1 MNEKTKK
8 IIGWV
13 LAGGLTVFLGMSA
26 FMKISGAEEAA
37 GMLMTM
43 GFTESEVT
51 LIGIGELVSVLLFLI
66 PKTSSAG
73 LLLLSAYFGGAI
85 ATHMQQPA
93 GEGDNYMGAAIFLI
107 VVWVIAIIR
116 TPGVLAS
123 FKK

>member
-1 MNEKTKK
+1 MNEKTRK

-13 LAGGLTVFLGMSA
+13 LAGVLTAFLGMSA
-26 FMKISGAEEAA
+26 FMKISGDADTLSQLTGFGYTEA
-37 GMLMTM
+37 
-43 GFTESEVT
+43 EVT

-66 PKTSSAG
+66 PRTSSVG

-85 ATHMQQPA
+85 ASHMQQPA
-93 GEGDNYMGAAIFLI
+93 GENDNYIAAVVFLTI
-107 VVWVIAIIR
+107 TWITAIIR

>member
-1 MNEKTKK
+1 MSEKTKK

-13 LAGGLTVFLGMSA
+13 LAGLLTAFLGMSA
-26 FMKISGAEEAA
+26 FTKISGADETVA
-37 GMLMTM
+37 MLTAF
-43 GFTESEVT
+43 GFSESEIT
-51 LIGIGELVSVLLFLI
+51 LIGIGELVSVLLFLL

-85 ATHMQQPA
+85 ATHMQQAP
-93 GEGDNYMGAAIFLI
+93 GENDNYLAPAIFLI
-107 VVWVIAIIR
+107 ATWIIAMIR

>member
-8 IIGWV
+8 IVGWV
-13 LAGGLTVFLGMSA
+13 LAGLLTVFLAMSG
-26 FMKISGAEEAA
+26 FMKISGAEDAVS
-37 GMLMTM
+37 MLSTF
-43 GFTESEVT
+43 GFTQSEIT

-93 GEGDNYMGAAIFLI
+93 GENDNYMGAAIFLI
-107 VVWVIAIIR
+107 AVWVIALIR

>member
-37 GMLMTM
+37 GMLTTM

-93 GEGDNYMGAAIFLI
+93 GESDNYMGAAIFLI

>member
-8 IIGWV
+8 IVGWV
-13 LAGGLTVFLGMSA
+13 LAGGLTAFLAMSA
-26 FMKISGAEEAA
+26 FMKISGAEDAV
-37 GMLMTM
+37 GMLTEF
-43 GFTESEVT
+43 GYSESEIT

-85 ATHMQQPA
+85 ATHMQQPV
-93 GEGDNYMGAAIFLI
+93 GVNDNYMGAAIFLI

-116 TPGVLAS
+116 TPGMLAS